1 MLRNIENKCKWSVLL
16 KRPWIERN
24 LESVPFSDRLKQKR
38 RLLFHFTTFRFLVAF
53 FLFLN
58 LSGSLWAQNRADAPI
73 LSKEAQ
79 ISIITCGAGPI
90 LYEAFGHSA
99 VRVVDKT
106 QGMDLVFNYG
116 IFDFNQANFYGNFAL
131 GFMRYKLGLSGGEEF
146 LYQYRFYKRS
156 VREQVLNLD
165 SSQKQAIINYLNS
178 NLLPKNREY
187 FYDYFYNNCSTKIV
201 ELIDSALQHQV
212 IWQSAEPEGNVTYR
226 KLIHQY
232 TVFQPWGRLG
242 IDIGLGAII
251 DKPLVGR
258 QLDFL
263 PDGLEHD
270 LFRAVIKRGQIQVPL
285 VIQSSVLYDAPV
297 FYGDDP
303 FWIGPVFLFSVILL
317 ITLGLCWKSARFPK
331 VLLVWRSLLF
341 VLVGMIGWVELLIWL
356 FTNHKAAA
364 WNYNLL
370 WANPLF
376 LILGLLWPYIE
387 NRFSALKTGLSF
399 YFAAILV
406 LWFMLP
412 QGMNPVLIPLVMSLF
427 VLVWITPKSKIA
439 G

>member
-1 MLRNIENKCKWSVLL
+1 M

-73 LSKEAQ
+73 LSKDAQ

-106 QGMDLVFNYG
+106 HGMDLVFNYG

-131 GFMRYKLGLSGGEEF
+131 GFMRYKLGLSSGEEF

-251 DKPLVGR
+251 DKPLVGM

-303 FWIGPVFLFSVILL
+303 FWIGPVFLFSSILL
-317 ITLGLCWKSARFPK
+317 ITLGLLWKATRFPK